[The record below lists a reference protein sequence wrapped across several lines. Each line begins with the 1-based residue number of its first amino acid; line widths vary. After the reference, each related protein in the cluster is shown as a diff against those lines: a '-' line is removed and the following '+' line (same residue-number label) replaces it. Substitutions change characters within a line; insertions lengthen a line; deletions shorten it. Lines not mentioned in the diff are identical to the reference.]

1 MGRNVSAPPT
11 CLYMTIYI
19 PTSLLAFQ
27 PEPMSADKKPPHR
40 RGRRLFVIPF
50 GLDPPPRS
58 PPVLAFPLE
67 TAVDSALGCWTWARG
82 GREDAGGAFLWRGFL
97 TVCGGASTVP
107 DEAWSA
113 AIRALRRSCRGAG
126 VTREGGPSTEAGERC
141 LPAAEMLGT
150 GDP

>member
-1 MGRNVSAPPT
+1 MTSYVPT
-11 CLYMTIYI
+11 H
-19 PTSLLAFQ
+19 LLAFLS
-27 PEPMSADKKPPHR
+27 ETTTADKKPPHR
-40 RGRRLFVIPF
+40 RDLRLFVTPF

-82 GREDAGGAFLWRGFL
+82 GGEDAGGAFLWRGFL
-97 TVCGGASTVP
+97 AVCGGASTVP

-126 VTREGGPSTEAGERC
+126 VTGEGGPSTDAGERC
-141 LPAAEMLGT
+141 LPAAEIPGT
-150 GDP
+150 GGP